1 MPSRRVCFPTRALS
15 KPRLPAID
23 LSARGGPVALRGIGT
38 VLVLV
43 VDVERDD
50 RVLLAKGP
58 PPAEARQSG
67 EHEAGIVLSPETL
80 DEVEYRVQ
88 GFLRA
93 PIVRTDADVAAE
105 LEHCRLLA
113 RIEGGLLEDHH
124 PLGLAEDVVVEGALR
139 DAVLG
144 RRLGEAHLLGHH
156 GLDRLLEIVPRP
168 RGRLQLQQGRIVS

>member
-1 MPSRRVCFPTRALS
+1 MR
-15 KPRLPAID
+15 PAT
-23 LSARGGPVALRGIGT
+23 LRGIGA

-43 VDVERDD
+43 VDVERDY

-58 PPAEARQSG
+58 PPAEARQPG
-67 EHEAGIVLSPETL
+67 EHEAGIVLPPEAL
-80 DEVEYRVQ
+80 DEGQYCVQ
-88 GFLRA
+88 GLLRP
-93 PIVRTDADVAAE
+93 PIVRADADVAAE
-105 LEHCRLLA
+105 LEHRRLLA
-113 RIEGGLLEDHH
+113 RIESGLLEDHH

-144 RRLGEAHLLGHH
+144 GRLGEAHLLGHH